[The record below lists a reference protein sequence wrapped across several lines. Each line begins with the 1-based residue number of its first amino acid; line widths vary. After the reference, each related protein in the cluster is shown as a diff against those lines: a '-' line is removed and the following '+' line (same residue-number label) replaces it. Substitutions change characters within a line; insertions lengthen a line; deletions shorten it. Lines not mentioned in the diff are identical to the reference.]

1 MKNFGTGVR
10 DTAQQ
15 GVMNVAGLFP
25 GGQEATLKT
34 QIGVMNLFGIDSNDL
49 SQQQISWLPRECK
62 MLVQNQEKLKRNL

>member
-1 MKNFGTGVR
+1 MNKVAKQIPNAILDFMKNFGTGVR

-34 QIGVMNLFGIDSNDL
+34 QIGV
-49 SQQQISWLPRECK
+49 Q
-62 MLVQNQEKLKRNL
+62 